1 MSHVKK
7 LAGLLLAP
15 LVALSPLVAQAAT
28 YPEKPVELIVPVS
41 PGGSLDTLA
50 RLLAQELE
58 AELGSTIV
66 VENKPGAGSNIGFEY
81 VAKAKPDGYTLLIA
95 PDSLTINPSLYEKVN
110 YDPAKSFAP
119 VSLVTTAPIILVSRP
134 DLGLKSLADYV
145 AYAKEKGKG
154 FNVASP
160 GIGSAGHLSAA
171 LLHLDTGTEWTHAPY
186 KGGGPAITDIL
197 GGHVDAL
204 WITLAPAV
212 PHVQAGKLTPLAVTT
227 PERSSILPDVPT
239 VAETIPGF
247 DVTNWQGVFAPA
259 GTPPEVVDKL
269 SASIAK
275 IVAKPDVQA
284 KLLELGFTT
293 VGGSPADLAK
303 KVEVNVPKW
312 ADIIKKTNIK
322 VE

>member
-1 MSHVKK
+1 MIRLKK

-15 LVALSPLVAQAAT
+15 LVAITPLAAHAAT
-28 YPEKPVELIVPVS
+28 YPENPVELIVPVS

-50 RLLAQELE
+50 RLLGQELE
-58 AELGSTIV
+58 AELGTPIV

-81 VAKAKPDGYTLLIA
+81 VAKAKPDGYTLLIS
-95 PDSLTINPSLYEKVN
+95 PDTLTINPSLYDKVN
-110 YDPAKSFAP
+110 YDPVKSFAP
-119 VSLVTTAPIILVSRP
+119 VSLVTTAPIILVARP
-134 DLGLKSLADYV
+134 DLGLKSLADYI
-145 AYAKEKGKG
+145 AYAEEKGKA
-154 FNVASP
+154 FNVATP
-160 GIGSAGHLSAA
+160 GVGSAGHLSAA
-171 LLHLDTGTEWTHAPY
+171 LLHVDTKTEWTHAPY

-227 PERSSILPDVPT
+227 LERSSILPDVPT

-269 SASIAK
+269 SAAIAK
-275 IVAKPDVQA
+275 VVAKPDVQK

-293 VGGSPADLAK
+293 IGSSPAELAER
-303 KVEVNVPKW
+303 VQVNVPKW
-312 ADIIKKTNIK
+312 AEIIKKTNIK

>member
-1 MSHVKK
+1 MIRLKK

-15 LVALSPLVAQAAT
+15 LVAIAPLAAHAAT
-28 YPEKPVELIVPVS
+28 YPEKPIELIVPVS

-50 RLLAQELE
+50 RLLGQELE
-58 AELGSTIV
+58 AEWGATIV
-66 VENKPGAGSNIGFEY
+66 VENKPGASSNIAFEY
-81 VAKAKPDGYTLLIA
+81 VAKADPDGYTLLIS
-95 PDSLTINPSLYEKVN
+95 PDTLTINPALFKTIN
-110 YDPAKSFAP
+110 YDPVKSFTP

-145 AYAKEKGKG
+145 AYAKEKGKA
-154 FNVASP
+154 FNVATP
-160 GIGSAGHLSAA
+160 GVGSAGHLAAA
-171 LLHLDTGTEWTHAPY
+171 LLHLETGTEWTHAPY

-197 GGHVDAL
+197 GGHIDAL

-227 PERSSILPDVPT
+227 PERSIILPDVAA

-259 GTPPEVVDKL
+259 GTPPEIVDKL
-269 SASIAK
+269 SAGIAK
-275 IVAKPDVQA
+275 VVAKPEVQK

-293 VGGSPADLAK
+293 IGSPPAELAER
-303 KVEVNVPKW
+303 VQVNVPKW
-312 ADIIKKTNIK
+312 ADIIKKTNIT